1 MKFRGFFAG
10 VLVGGILGGVGGVVA
25 IKLLRGSRP
34 TVTRPEAAVTVNDE
48 AVPMEVLQGQVLL
61 ASGPAVLRSLVEQKL
76 IEQEAARQKV
86 TLTPEENQE
95 LEKAA
100 QAIKDRT
107 FRQAALEKGKVMA
120 LARHL
125 LLKGVTEAQIRE
137 VYDLYKPELTQY
149 ELFAIVLLTHKD
161 GRDLQR
167 SLQDGVSFDILAKN
181 FSIDPSR
188 KTGGK
193 VGFLTLPQIRRSLGQ
208 EAADEVARLKPNQVG
223 KMIYTPFGL
232 TVLKVGQV
240 KSDYKDLKPL
250 AEGLLAESHRTDL
263 TFNLF
268 QKAKVSSPFMD
279 SAPDSLPNPEEAGIK
294 PGGEA
299 PGTLPMPK
307 NTGTRPTNELPDLKS
322 ATPAAPSELPGFQSA
337 TPAAPAA
344 LPKPVR

>member
-1 MKFRGFFAG
+1 MKLRGFFTG
-10 VLVGGILGGVGGVVA
+10 VLVGVVLGGVGGVVA

-34 TVTRPEAAVTVNDE
+34 TAPKIAAAVTVNDE
-48 AVPMEVLQGQVLL
+48 AVSMDTLQGQVLL

-100 QAIKDRT
+100 QTIKDKVY
-107 FRQAALEKGKVMA
+107 RQAALEKGKVMM

-125 LLKGVTEAQIRE
+125 LLQGVSEAQIRE

-149 ELFAIVLLTHKD
+149 EIFAIVLLTHKD

-167 SLQDGVSFDILAKN
+167 SLQDGVGFDILAKN
-181 FSIDPSR
+181 FSMDPSR
-188 KTGGK
+188 KNGGK

-240 KSDYKDLKPL
+240 KSAYKDLKPL
-250 AEGLLAESHRTDL
+250 AEGLLAESKRTDL
-263 TFNLF
+263 TFRLF
-268 QKAKVSSPFMD
+268 QKAKVVSPFMD
-279 SAPDSLPNPEEAGIK
+279 SAPDSLPNPDEPGIK
-294 PGGEA
+294 PGREA
-299 PGTLPMPK
+299 SGSLTLPKPD
-307 NTGTRPTNELPDLKS
+307 GSDSVNELPPVEN
-322 ATPAAPSELPGFQSA
+322 ATPVAPVKLPEVIDEHPGG
-337 TPAAPAA
+337 PAE
-344 LPKPVR
+344 LPKPEQ